1 MERVKVFKRSA
12 LTIVLTLMLV
22 LSMVLGAAAQDA
34 PQAST
39 PKNLSTNFTLV
50 NLEAG
55 TNSGSINYY
64 KPDGS
69 QWKAAESFSF
79 TARGDQVIK
88 RQYQDAA
95 LPNGSGSVVVS
106 ASGKLGAVV
115 QVTAQNQT
123 ATSGAYSGASVSSSS
138 ANIPLVQ
145 RKRTTA
151 SGPSSS
157 QIVVQNAGTAATTA
171 DIKIIKADG
180 TVQFTKA
187 GVALAVGAA
196 FNYDLADEAD
206 ANIPTEFFGS
216 AVVTAGSGGQIV
228 VVSNL
233 FIGSDSVQTF
243 NAFITPGQSWLAPLV
258 TSRLANNLST
268 PVAVQNLST
277 NAIPVGGAKLICKKD
292 PTSASATGDFTAS
305 NATAI
310 GPTASYFFNPVT
322 DLTNLPTDWFGSCR
336 IDTTGFD
343 SVVFV
348 QMRYVGGSNGNQ
360 AAAYEAIQAT
370 GTNKTVTFPLYAK
383 RLANG
388 FSTAMTIQNLSTSAA
403 ANVTLTY
410 KKGDAS
416 LPDTCNLTKQAS
428 IPAGGSLIQN
438 HRLTSGAN
446 SVPELSDTCFGTLV
460 VTSSDQPIDGFAQLT
475 DVSGK
480 AGDTFMAH
488 DGFATP

>member
-1 MERVKVFKRSA
+1 MERVKVVKRSA

-123 ATSGAYSGASVSSSS
+123 ATSGAYSGASVSSNS

-151 SGPSSS
+151 SGLSSS

-180 TVQFTKA
+180 TVQFTKS

-206 ANIPTEFFGS
+206 GNIPTEFFGS

-243 NAFITPGQSWLAPLV
+243 NAFITPAQSWLAPLV

-277 NAIPVGGAKLICKKD
+277 SAIPVGGAKLICKKD

-305 NATAI
+305 NATPI

-336 IDTTGFD
+336 IDTSGFD

-438 HRLTSGAN
+438 HRLTGGAN
-446 SVPELSDTCFGTLV
+446 SVPELADTCFGTLV

-488 DGFATP
+488 DGFPTP